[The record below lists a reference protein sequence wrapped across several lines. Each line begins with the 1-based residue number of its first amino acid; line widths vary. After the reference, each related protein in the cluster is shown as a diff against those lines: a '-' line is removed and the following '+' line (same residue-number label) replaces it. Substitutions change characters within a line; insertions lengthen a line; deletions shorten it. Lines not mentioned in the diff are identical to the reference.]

1 MKKIIAML
9 LALIMVF
16 ALVACGTTEKPVES
30 EKPAESQQPAESQKP
45 AESQQP
51 EATPEPTPEPPT
63 FDGEIVFGHI
73 ADLTGVESLTG
84 AESVESMDFAVKLI
98 NEAGGIAGKKVVVI
112 HEDAKSSTPEA
123 KNAAQKLIENNKVV
137 AILGPTQAGHKG
149 AVGGIV
155 TELKVP
161 AVYYNATPFGM
172 IKGNA
177 YIISAGGGTNQLPT
191 VMADYVFNDMGWRK
205 VYTITQDNQGG
216 YNYMNPFIDNFT
228 AMGGEVVES
237 MWVAAGVSDLTSY
250 LSKMSNADGIVGWLS
265 NADGIK
271 LWTTW
276 YELGL
281 DKDLPMVAPMHG
293 GFTDYYI
300 LDSIAQTNPEV
311 VDAILECAVAPV
323 AYSYLAENE
332 VNKAF
337 VAAYEKEFGHVPLA
351 TNLPGAIY
359 GAMLLVKEA
368 AEKVEGEIT
377 PEALYQ
383 AFFGC
388 DIESPEGRLAFAEA
402 DDRSAT
408 KDIFIVKPVKTDDG
422 YNYEILKEYKDV
434 APKGLE
440 VAAG

>member
-1 MKKIIAML
+1 MKKIIALL
-9 LALIMVF
+9 LALTMVF
-16 ALVACGTTEKPVES
+16 ALAACAKDDAGKQLEET
-30 EKPAESQQPAESQKP
+30 QQPAETQQQP
-45 AESQQP
+45 EETQQP
-51 EATPEPTPEPPT
+51 EATPEPTPEPVT

-84 AESVESMDFAVKLI
+84 AEAVASMDFAVKLI
-98 NEAGGIAGKKVVVI
+98 NQAGGIAGKEVKVI

-123 KNAAQKLIENNKVV
+123 KNAAQKLIENDKVV

-191 VMADYVFNDMGWRK
+191 CMADYVYKDLGWRK

-216 YNYMNPFIDNFT
+216 YNYMNPFIENFT
-228 AMGGEVVES
+228 ALGGEVVES

-250 LSKMSNADGIVGWLS
+250 LSKMGEADGIVGWLS

-281 DKDLPMVAPMHG
+281 DQSLPMISPMHG

-300 LDSIAQTNPEV
+300 LDSLEQTNPEV
-311 VDAILECAVAPV
+311 VDAILECAVSPI
-323 AYSYLAENE
+323 AYSYQYENE

-337 VAAYEKEFGHVPLA
+337 VEAYTAEFGHVPLG

-377 PEALYQ
+377 SEALYQ

-388 DIESPEGRLAFAEA
+388 DIQSPEGRLAFVEA

-408 KDIFIVKPVKTDDG
+408 KDIFIVKPVKTADG

-434 APKGLE
+434 EPKGYP
-440 VAAG
+440 VG

>member
-9 LALIMVF
+9 LALVMVF
-16 ALVACGTTEKPVES
+16 ALVACGNADKPVES
-30 EKPAESQQPAESQKP
+30 KPVESKPVETQPVQDEP
-45 AESQQP
+45 AP
-51 EATPEPTPEPPT
+51 EVTPEPTPEIV

-123 KNAAQKLIENNKVV
+123 KNAAQKLIENDKVV

-172 IKGNA
+172 AKGNA
-177 YIISAGGGTNQLPT
+177 YIISAGGGTSQLPT
-191 VMADYVFNDMGWRK
+191 VMADYVYNDMGWRK

-250 LSKMSNADGIVGWLS
+250 LSKMGNADGIVGWLS
-265 NADGIK
+265 NSDGIK

-281 DKDLPMVAPMHG
+281 DQSLPMVAPMHG

-311 VDAILECAVAPV
+311 VDAILECAIAPV
-323 AYSYLAENE
+323 AYTYEADNA

-359 GAMLLVKEA
+359 GALLLVKEA

-377 PEALYQ
+377 SEALYQ
-383 AFFGC
+383 AFIGC
-388 DIESPEGRLAFAEA
+388 DIESPEGHLKMTDTRLAV
-402 DDRSAT
+402 
-408 KDIFIVKPVKTDDG
+408 KDIYIVKPVKTDAG
-422 YNYEILKEYKDV
+422 YNYEILKEYPNV
-434 APKGLE
+434 GPNGLT
-440 VAAG
+440 VG